1 MVSQDFR
8 VTAVWALPFAA
19 IALATTVFIAD
30 TITEL
35 EIACP
40 VFYTAVVL
48 IAARFCK
55 KRGVVF
61 VGLACI
67 TLTLLSDLLTIEVAP
82 SQAGVINTCI
92 SLAAIAATTYL
103 ALKIEVEKEATY
115 EARSQ
120 LAHVARVTTLGGMT
134 ANIAHEVNQPLT
146 AVLINGN
153 ACLHWLDAEPPDLN
167 EARKNI
173 TNIVR
178 DTNRASQIV
187 VQIRDLTK
195 GQPPVSEWLRV
206 NEIILATTVLI
217 DREIRQNQISIQTQ
231 LSDNVPP
238 INGDRVQLQQ
248 VLLNLLLNSIESLRS
263 VAVGSRRLVIA
274 SAKSNSKSVLISVHD
289 TGKGISSSDL
299 DCLFDPFYTTK
310 SDGMGIG
317 LTISRSIVESHGGR
331 IWATPNSPRGAVFQ
345 FTLPIDVRSDR
356 SINKN
361 GFRWENS
368 SHKIGQDRAIAD
380 VHLNS
385 QLNAP

>member
-1 MVSQDFR
+1 
-8 VTAVWALPFAA
+8 
-19 IALATTVFIAD
+19 
-30 TITEL
+30 
-35 EIACP
+35 
-40 VFYTAVVL
+40 
-48 IAARFCK
+48 
-55 KRGVVF
+55 
-61 VGLACI
+61 
-67 TLTLLSDLLTIEVAP
+67 LTIEVAP

-103 ALKIEVEKEATY
+103 ALKIEMEKEATY

-146 AVLINGN
+146 AVLINSN

-178 DTNRASQIV
+178 DANRASAIV
-187 VQIRDLTK
+187 VQVRDLTK
-195 GQPPVSEWLRV
+195 GLPPASDWLSV

-231 LSDNVPP
+231 LSDDVPRV
-238 INGDRVQLQQ
+238 NGDRVQIQQ
-248 VLLNLLLNSIESLRS
+248 VLLNLLLNAIEALRS

-274 SAKSNSKSVLISVHD
+274 SAKSDSNSVLVSVHD
-289 TGKGISSSDL
+289 TGKGFSSSDL
-299 DCLFDPFYTTK
+299 YCLFDPFYTSK

-331 IWATPNSPRGAVFQ
+331 IWASPNSPSGAVLQ
-345 FTLPIDVRSDR
+345 FTLPIDIRADR
-356 SINKN
+356 FMHKN
-361 GFRWENS
+361 RFRWEDS
-368 SHKIGQDRAIAD
+368 SQEIGKEAA
-380 VHLNS
+380 V
-385 QLNAP
+385 ATFP

>member
-1 MVSQDFR
+1 MASQDFR
-8 VTAVWALPFAA
+8 VTAAWVLPFAA
-19 IALATTVFIAD
+19 IALATVIFIAD

-35 EIACP
+35 DIACP

-48 IAARFCK
+48 IAARFCG

-67 TLTLLSDLLTIEVAP
+67 ALTLLSDLLTIEIAP

-92 SLAAIAATTYL
+92 SLAAIAATTYFAVKL
-103 ALKIEVEKEATY
+103 ETEKEATF
-115 EARSQ
+115 EARTQ
-120 LAHVARVTTLGGMT
+120 FAHVARMTTLGGMT

-146 AVLINGN
+146 AVLVNGN

-173 TNIVR
+173 NNIVR
-178 DTNRASQIV
+178 DANRASSIV
-187 VQIRDLTK
+187 VQVRDLTK
-195 GQPPVSEWLRV
+195 GQPPVSERLKV
-206 NEIILATTVLI
+206 NEIIIATTVLI
-217 DREIRQNQISIQTQ
+217 DREIRQNQISIQMQ
-231 LSDNVPP
+231 LSDDMPP

-274 SAKSNSKSVLISVHD
+274 SAKSNSNSVLISVHD
-289 TGKGISSSDL
+289 TGKGFSSSDL

-317 LTISRSIVESHGGR
+317 LSISRSIVESHGGR
-331 IWATPNSPRGAVFQ
+331 IWAKPNSPHGAVFH
-345 FTLPIDVRSDR
+345 FTLPIELKSDR
-356 SINKN
+356 STDKN
-361 GFRWENS
+361 GFG
-368 SHKIGQDRAIAD
+368 KIDRIKSTKNGQLPNFI
-380 VHLNS
+380 
-385 QLNAP
+385 

>member
-1 MVSQDFR
+1 MACQDFR
-8 VTAVWALPFAA
+8 VTAPWVLPVAA
-19 IALATTVFIAD
+19 IGLATAIFIAD
-30 TITEL
+30 TVTEL

-55 KRGVVF
+55 KRGIVF
-61 VGLACI
+61 VGVACI
-67 TLTLLSDLLTIEVAP
+67 ALTLLSDLLMIDGAP
-82 SQAGVINTCI
+82 SQAGAINTCI

-103 ALKIEVEKEATY
+103 AVKSEMEKEATF

-146 AVLINGN
+146 AVLVNGN

-178 DTNRASQIV
+178 DAHRASEIV
-187 VQIRDLTK
+187 VQVRDLTK
-195 GQPPVSEWLRV
+195 GLPPASDWLNV
-206 NEIILATTVLI
+206 NEIVLATTVLI

-231 LSDNVPP
+231 LSDDVPP
-238 INGDRVQLQQ
+238 IMGDRVQIQQ
-248 VLLNLLLNSIESLRS
+248 VLLNLLLNSIEALRS
-263 VAVGSRRLVIA
+263 VAIGSRRLIIA
-274 SAKSNSKSVLISVHD
+274 SAKNGSDSVLISVHD
-289 TGKGISSSDL
+289 TGKGFSSSDL
-299 DCLFDPFYTTK
+299 YCLFDPFYTSKT
-310 SDGMGIG
+310 DGMGIG

-331 IWATPNSPRGAVFQ
+331 IWATPNSPRGAVFH
-345 FTLPIDVRSDR
+345 FTLPIDVRVDR
-356 SINKN
+356 PVNKD

-368 SHKIGQDRAIAD
+368 SPKIGEERAIAD
-380 VHLNS
+380 VHLNTR
-385 QLNAP
+385 LNAT

>member
-1 MVSQDFR
+1 MASQDFR
-8 VTAVWALPFAA
+8 VTAAWVLPFAA
-19 IALATTVFIAD
+19 IVLATAIFIAD
-30 TITEL
+30 TVTEL

-40 VFYTAVVL
+40 IFYTAVVL

-61 VGLACI
+61 VGVVCI
-67 TLTLLSDLLTIEVAP
+67 ALTLLSDLLMLGGVP
-82 SQAGVINTCI
+82 SQASVINTCI

-103 ALKIEVEKEATY
+103 AVKLEMEKEANF
-115 EARSQ
+115 EARSR
-120 LAHVARVTTLGGMT
+120 LAHVARMTTLGGMT

-178 DTNRASQIV
+178 DANRASKIV
-187 VQIRDLTK
+187 VQVRDLTK
-195 GQPPVSEWLRV
+195 GQPPVSEGLKV

-231 LSDNVPP
+231 LSDDVPP

-248 VLLNLLLNSIESLRS
+248 VLLNLLLNSIESLRL

-274 SAKSNSKSVLISVHD
+274 SAKRDSNSVLISVHD

-331 IWATPNSPRGAVFQ
+331 IWATPNSPRGAVFH
-345 FTLPIDVRSDR
+345 FTLPIDVRMDR

-368 SHKIGQDRAIAD
+368 SHKIGEERAIAD

-385 QLNAP
+385 RLNVP

>member
-8 VTAVWALPFAA
+8 VTAAWVLPFAA
-19 IALATTVFIAD
+19 IVLATAIFIAD

-67 TLTLLSDLLTIEVAP
+67 ALTLLSDLLTIEVAP
-82 SQAGVINTCI
+82 SQAGIINTCI

-103 ALKIEVEKEATY
+103 ALKIEMEKDATY

-178 DTNRASQIV
+178 DTNRASKIV
-187 VQIRDLTK
+187 VQVRDLTK

-231 LSDNVPP
+231 LSDDVPP

-248 VLLNLLLNSIESLRS
+248 VLLNLVLNSIESLRL

-274 SAKSNSKSVLISVHD
+274 SAKSNSNSVLISVHD
-289 TGKGISSSDL
+289 TGKGISPSDL
-299 DCLFDPFYTTK
+299 GCLFDPFYTTK

-331 IWATPNSPRGAVFQ
+331 IWATPNSPRGAVFH
-345 FTLPIDVRSDR
+345 FTLPIDVRMDR
-356 SINKN
+356 SIKKN

-368 SHKIGQDRAIAD
+368 PDKIGEERAIAD
-380 VHLNS
+380 VHLNTR
-385 QLNAP
+385 LNVP

>member
-1 MVSQDFR
+1 MTSQNLRADAAW
-8 VTAVWALPFAA
+8 VLPLTA
-19 IALATTVFIAD
+19 IALATVIFIAD

-55 KRGVVF
+55 KRGIVF
-61 VGLACI
+61 VGVACI
-67 TLTLLSDLLTIEVAP
+67 ALTLLSDLLMIGVAP

-103 ALKIEVEKEATY
+103 AVKIEMEKEATF

-146 AVLINGN
+146 AVLVNGN

-178 DTNRASQIV
+178 DAHRASEIV
-187 VQIRDLTK
+187 VQVRDLTK
-195 GQPPVSEWLRV
+195 GLPSASDWLNV
-206 NEIILATTVLI
+206 NEIVLATTVLI

-231 LSDNVPP
+231 LSDDVPP
-238 INGDRVQLQQ
+238 IMGDRVQIQQ
-248 VLLNLLLNSIESLRS
+248 VLLNLLLNSIEALRS
-263 VAVGSRRLVIA
+263 VAIGSRRLLIV
-274 SAKSNSKSVLISVHD
+274 SAKRNSNDVLVSVHD
-289 TGKGISSSDL
+289 TGKGFSSSDL
-299 DCLFDPFYTTK
+299 YCLFDPFYTSK

-317 LTISRSIVESHGGR
+317 LTISRSIVEFHGGR
-331 IWATPNSPRGAVFQ
+331 IWATPNSPRGAVFH
-345 FTLPIDVRSDR
+345 FTLPIDVKSDR
-356 SINKN
+356 SINKRL
-361 GFRWENS
+361 GENS
-368 SHKIGQDRAIAD
+368 LHKIGDERVIAD
-380 VHLNS
+380 VHLNNP
-385 QLNAP
+385 LNVS

>member
-8 VTAVWALPFAA
+8 VTAAWVLPFAA
-19 IALATTVFIAD
+19 IALATVIFIAD

-35 EIACP
+35 DIACP

-48 IAARFCK
+48 IAARFCN

-67 TLTLLSDLLTIEVAP
+67 ALTLLSDLLTIEVAP
-82 SQAGVINTCI
+82 SRAGVINTCI

-103 ALKIEVEKEATY
+103 ALKIAMEKEATY

-146 AVLINGN
+146 AVLVNGN

-178 DTNRASQIV
+178 DAHRASEIV
-187 VQIRDLTK
+187 VQVRDLTK
-195 GQPPVSEWLRV
+195 GQPSASDWLSV
-206 NEIILATTVLI
+206 NEMILATTVLI

-231 LSDNVPP
+231 LSDEVPP
-238 INGDRVQLQQ
+238 INGDRVQIQQ
-248 VLLNLLLNSIESLRS
+248 VLLNLLLNSIEALRS
-263 VAVGSRRLVIA
+263 VAIGSRRLLIV
-274 SAKSNSKSVLISVHD
+274 SAKSDSNVLISVHD
-289 TGKGISSSDL
+289 TGKGFS
-299 DCLFDPFYTTK
+299 
-310 SDGMGIG
+310 
-317 LTISRSIVESHGGR
+317 
-331 IWATPNSPRGAVFQ
+331 
-345 FTLPIDVRSDR
+345 
-356 SINKN
+356 
-361 GFRWENS
+361 
-368 SHKIGQDRAIAD
+368 
-380 VHLNS
+380 
-385 QLNAP
+385 

>member
-1 MVSQDFR
+1 MVSQEFR
-8 VTAVWALPFAA
+8 LSTAWVLPLATIA
-19 IALATTVFIAD
+19 IATAIFIAD

-35 EIACP
+35 DIACP

-48 IAARFCK
+48 IAAQFCS
-55 KRGVVF
+55 KRGIVF

-67 TLTLLSDLLTIEVAP
+67 ALTLLSDLLTIEVAP

-103 ALKIEVEKEATY
+103 AVKIEMEKEATFG
-115 EARSQ
+115 ARSQ
-120 LAHVARVTTLGGMT
+120 LAHVARMTTLEGMT

-178 DTNRASQIV
+178 DANRASKIV
-187 VQIRDLTK
+187 VQVRDLTK
-195 GQPPVSEWLRV
+195 GRPPVSEGLRI
-206 NEIILATTVLI
+206 NEIILATTVLV

-231 LSDNVPP
+231 LSDDVPL

-248 VLLNLLLNSIESLRS
+248 VLLNLLLNSIEALRL
-263 VAVGSRRLVIA
+263 ADVGSRRLVIV
-274 SAKSNSKSVLISVHD
+274 SAKSNSNSVLISVYD
-289 TGKGISSSDL
+289 TGKGISSSDVG
-299 DCLFDPFYTTK
+299 CLFDPFYTTK
-310 SDGMGIG
+310 PDGMGIG
-317 LTISRSIVESHGGR
+317 LTVSRSIVESHGGQ
-331 IWATPNSPRGAVFQ
+331 IWATPNSPCGAVFH
-345 FTLPIDVRSDR
+345 FTLPIDVRIDR
-356 SINKN
+356 YIEKN

-368 SHKIGQDRAIAD
+368 SHKIG
-380 VHLNS
+380 
-385 QLNAP
+385 

>member
-8 VTAVWALPFAA
+8 VTTAWVLPFAA
-19 IALATTVFIAD
+19 IALATAIFIAD

-40 VFYTAVVL
+40 IFYTAVVL

-67 TLTLLSDLLTIEVAP
+67 ALTLLSDLLTIEVAP

-103 ALKIEVEKEATY
+103 ALKIETEKEATY

-178 DTNRASQIV
+178 DTNRASKIV
-187 VQIRDLTK
+187 VQVRDLTK
-195 GQPPVSEWLRV
+195 GQPPVSEWLSV
-206 NEIILATTVLI
+206 NEIIVATTVLI
-217 DREIRQNQISIQTQ
+217 DRESQQNQISIQTQ
-231 LSDNVPP
+231 LSDDVPP

-248 VLLNLLLNSIESLRS
+248 VLLNLLLNSIESLRL

-274 SAKSNSKSVLISVHD
+274 SAKSDSNSVLISVQD

-299 DCLFDPFYTTK
+299 DYLFDPFYTTK

-331 IWATPNSPRGAVFQ
+331 IWATPNSPRGAVFH
-345 FTLPIDVRSDR
+345 FTLPIDVRMDR
-356 SINKN
+356 STNKN

-368 SHKIGQDRAIAD
+368 SRKIGEERATAD

-385 QLNAP
+385 RLNVP

>member
-1 MVSQDFR
+1 MACQDSRVSAAAWVHPFS
-8 VTAVWALPFAA
+8 VVLLTTA
-19 IALATTVFIAD
+19 IFIAD
-30 TITEL
+30 TVTEL
-35 EIACP
+35 EIAFP

-61 VGLACI
+61 VGVACI
-67 TLTLLSDLLTIEVAP
+67 ALTLLSDLLMLGGVP
-82 SQAGVINTCI
+82 SQAGVINTCV

-103 ALKIEVEKEATY
+103 AVKLETEKEATF

-120 LAHVARVTTLGGMT
+120 LAHVARMTTLGGMT

-178 DTNRASQIV
+178 DANRANKIV
-187 VQIRDLTK
+187 VQVRDLTK
-195 GQPPVSEWLRV
+195 GQPLVSEGLKV

-231 LSDNVPP
+231 LSDDVPR

-248 VLLNLLLNSIESLRS
+248 VLLNLLLNSIDSLRL

-274 SAKSNSKSVLISVHD
+274 SAKRDSNSVLISVHD

-317 LTISRSIVESHGGR
+317 LTISRSIVEFS
-331 IWATPNSPRGAVFQ
+331 RGTHLGHTE
-345 FTLPIDVRSDR
+345 FTARSGIPFHPAHRCEDG
-356 SINKN
+356 SIQKQE
-361 GFRWENS
+361 GLSVGKFV
-368 SHKIGQDRAIAD
+368 A
-380 VHLNS
+380 
-385 QLNAP
+385 

>member
-8 VTAVWALPFAA
+8 VTAAWVLPFAA
-19 IALATTVFIAD
+19 IVLATAIFIAD

-67 TLTLLSDLLTIEVAP
+67 ALTLLSDLLTIEVAP
-82 SQAGVINTCI
+82 SQAGIINTCI

-103 ALKIEVEKEATY
+103 ALKIEMEKDATY

-178 DTNRASQIV
+178 DTNRASQ
-187 VQIRDLTK
+187 
-195 GQPPVSEWLRV
+195 
-206 NEIILATTVLI
+206 
-217 DREIRQNQISIQTQ
+217 DR
-231 LSDNVPP
+231 
-238 INGDRVQLQQ
+238 
-248 VLLNLLLNSIESLRS
+248 RS
-263 VAVGSRRLVIA
+263 GPRSHQRSASR
-274 SAKSNSKSVLISVHD
+274 
-289 TGKGISSSDL
+289 
-299 DCLFDPFYTTK
+299 
-310 SDGMGIG
+310 
-317 LTISRSIVESHGGR
+317 E
-331 IWATPNSPRGAVFQ
+331 
-345 FTLPIDVRSDR
+345 
-356 SINKN
+356 
-361 GFRWENS
+361 
-368 SHKIGQDRAIAD
+368 
-380 VHLNS
+380 
-385 QLNAP
+385 

>member
-1 MVSQDFR
+1 MASQDFR
-8 VTAVWALPFAA
+8 VTAGWILPFTAVVLTAA
-19 IALATTVFIAD
+19 IFIAD
-30 TITEL
+30 TLTEL

-55 KRGVVF
+55 KRGVIF
-61 VGLACI
+61 VGLGCI
-67 TLTLLSDLLTIEVAP
+67 ALTLLSDLLMLDGNP
-82 SQAGVINTCI
+82 SQAGIINSCI

-103 ALKIEVEKEATY
+103 VVKIEMEKEAAF

-178 DTNRASQIV
+178 DANRASEIV
-187 VQIRDLTK
+187 VQVRDLTK
-195 GQPPVSEWLRV
+195 GLPPASDWVMV
-206 NEIILATTVLI
+206 NEIILATMVLI
-217 DREIRQNQISIQTQ
+217 DREIRQNQISVQTQ
-231 LSDNVPP
+231 LSVDVPP
-238 INGDRVQLQQ
+238 IKGDRVQLQQ
-248 VLLNLLLNSIESLRS
+248 VLLNLLLNSIEALGS
-263 VAVGSRRLVIA
+263 VAVGSRRLVVA
-274 SAKSNSKSVLISVHD
+274 CAKKGSNNVLISVHD
-289 TGKGISSSDL
+289 TGKGISSNDL
-299 DCLFDPFYTTK
+299 ECLFDPFYTTK

-331 IWATPNSPRGAVFQ
+331 IWATPNSPRGAVFH
-345 FTLPIDVRSDR
+345 FTLPIDAGVDR
-356 SINKN
+356 PINKN

-368 SHKIGQDRAIAD
+368 SHKIGEEHAIAE
-380 VHLNS
+380 VHLKS
-385 QLNAP
+385 PLNAP

>member
-1 MVSQDFR
+1 M
-8 VTAVWALPFAA
+8 
-19 IALATTVFIAD
+19 
-30 TITEL
+30 
-35 EIACP
+35 
-40 VFYTAVVL
+40 
-48 IAARFCK
+48 
-55 KRGVVF
+55 G
-61 VGLACI
+61 
-67 TLTLLSDLLTIEVAP
+67 LTLLSDLLTIEVAP

-103 ALKIEVEKEATY
+103 ALKIEMEKEATY

-120 LAHVARVTTLGGMT
+120 LARVARVTTLGGMT

-146 AVLINGN
+146 AVLVNGN

-178 DTNRASQIV
+178 DTNRASNIV
-187 VQIRDLTK
+187 VQVRDLTK

-231 LSDNVPP
+231 LSGDVPP
-238 INGDRVQLQQ
+238 IKGDRVQFQQ
-248 VLLNLLLNSIESLRS
+248 VLLNLLLNSIESLRL
-263 VAVGSRRLVIA
+263 VAVGPRCLVIA
-274 SAKSNSKSVLISVHD
+274 SAKKKDSNNVLISVHD
-289 TGKGISSSDL
+289 TGKGFSSSDL

-331 IWATPNSPRGAVFQ
+331 IWATPNSPRGAVFH
-345 FTLPIDVRSDR
+345 FTLPIEVRVDR
-356 SINKN
+356 PINKN

-368 SHKIGQDRAIAD
+368 SRTIRQNCANAD
-380 VHLNS
+380 AHE
-385 QLNAP
+385 